1 MCDRYVSPDA
11 QSIAR
16 SFGLPPMEAGF
27 AANFNTAPRQTV
39 PAIRAAGDKSGCVL
53 LRWGAGENSPHVVGI
68 ETLASN
74 VGFGAAWTRGSRCI
88 IPALGFYK
96 WHVNPDGTRQPYY
109 IHADDQD
116 VLGFAGL
123 WKHSSMD
130 ANGITESCAIITLP
144 ANSVLADIDTA
155 QRRMPAILT
164 LAQRDLW
171 LLGAVD
177 SVGTALA
184 AYPSERTIAYP
195 VSPRIDSLVNNDE
208 GLIEPLETDVD

>member
-1 MCDRYVSPDA
+1 VGQSSPNVVA
-11 QSIAR
+11 I
-16 SFGLPPMEAGF
+16 EA
-27 AANFNTAPRQTV
+27 
-39 PAIRAAGDKSGCVL
+39 
-53 LRWGAGENSPHVVGI
+53 
-68 ETLASN
+68 LASN
-74 VGFGAAWTRGSRCI
+74 VSFGAAWTRGSRCI

-155 QRRMPAILT
+155 EGRMPAILT
-164 LAQRDLW
+164 RAQRDLW
-171 LLGAVD
+171 LFGAVE
-177 SVGTALA
+177 SVGVALA

-195 VSPRIDSLVNNDE
+195 VSLRLDSLLNNDE
-208 GLIEPLETDVD
+208 ALIEPLQTDVD